1 MSHIDFA
8 IGFFLTIS
16 TMFMIIYFISNSIS
30 NSVADIHVNEL
41 RESSLSLEKNLF
53 EINDDKSLI
62 STYRELQMILKE
74 VNNTDHNAEI
84 ILSIKPQVN
93 KVKIYDSF
101 LNEIAST
108 SQQLSGETLLYF
120 SMFFN
125 ANENKT
131 LNIIYS
137 GSGVNDIDYLSTDNN
152 ITVRILSDKE
162 VNIVSQEKC
171 SKLQSVPYQKIREM
185 LGFNHDFRVDL
196 EECSYGPVQP
206 SSANVLLRNVP
217 IIFESDGLLKPKI
230 ARLVVW

>member
-30 NSVADIHVNEL
+30 NNVADIHVNEL

-62 STYRELQMILKE
+62 STYRELQMTLKE

-84 ILSIKPQVN
+84 ILSIKPQIN
-93 KVKIYDSF
+93 KVKVYDSF

-108 SQQLSGETLLYF
+108 SQQLSGETVLSF
-120 SMFFN
+120 NVFFH
-125 ANENKT
+125 ANEKKN
-131 LNIIYS
+131 LDVFYS
-137 GSGVNDIDYLSTDNN
+137 GNSVNDIDYLSTDNN
-152 ITVRILSDKE
+152 ITIRMLSDKE
-162 VNIVSQEKC
+162 VNIISQEKC
-171 SKLQSVPYQKIREM
+171 SKLQAEPYEEVKEM
-185 LGFNHDFRVDL
+185 FGFDHDFRIDL
-196 EECSYGPVQP
+196 EECSYGPVQK
-206 SSANVLLRNVP
+206 SSANILMKSIPV
-217 IIFESDGLLKPKI
+217 IFESSGLLKPKI